1 MSGEVCIPNIGPGER
16 KKRNAFAVIAL
27 GLSVAAGAALIGTG
41 AARAWRLGLLLPLWV
56 AGLGYF
62 QAREKT

>member
-1 MSGEVCIPNIGPGER
+1 VSGEVCIPNIGPGGR
-16 KKRNAFAVIAL
+16 KQRNGFGLIAL
-27 GLSVAAGAALIGTG
+27 AVSVVAGAALIYTG
-41 AARAWRLGLLLPLWV
+41 AARPWRLGLVLPLWV